1 MRDAR
6 RLGGIED
13 GYEDTGAVW
22 RPAPDRTRAAIWAA
36 MVSGDP
42 GAEPHAADPVRVI
55 QSGETPTVDSP
66 HDLVL
71 EDGSVLPV
79 ERKPPAGRAA
89 DAGDRWSGKGLLW
102 QKMSGDDWQR
112 AANLRGLYAF
122 MHGHRGKKL
131 LFMGGEFGQTQEWYH
146 ERSLD
151 WHLLETG
158 PYHRGLRALVREL
171 NRLYRNER
179 ALHEVEFEPA
189 GFQWIDCD
197 DAQQSVVSFVP
208 RARDPRDFVLF
219 VCNFTAVPR
228 LGYRVGAP
236 GGVSTGNCSTPTPR
250 TTAGAISATRGV
262 SGQRRAPG
270 TDSRGR

>member
-1 MRDAR
+1 
-6 RLGGIED
+6 
-13 GYEDTGAVW
+13 
-22 RPAPDRTRAAIWAA
+22 
-36 MVSGDP
+36 
-42 GAEPHAADPVRVI
+42 
-55 QSGETPTVDSP
+55 
-66 HDLVL
+66 
-71 EDGSVLPV
+71 
-79 ERKPPAGRAA
+79 
-89 DAGDRWSGKGLLW
+89 
-102 QKMSGDDWQR
+102 MSGDDWQR

-197 DAQQSVVSFVP
+197 DAQQSVVSFVR

-219 VCNFTAVPR
+219 VCNFTAVPMLLGGDETGRTQHGNNNGWHSRSTRSQLEFTRRPIHLR
-228 LGYRVGAP
+228 LRHPVFHR
-236 GGVSTGNCSTPTPR
+236 PR
-250 TTAGAISATRGV
+250 
-262 SGQRRAPG
+262 
-270 TDSRGR
+270 